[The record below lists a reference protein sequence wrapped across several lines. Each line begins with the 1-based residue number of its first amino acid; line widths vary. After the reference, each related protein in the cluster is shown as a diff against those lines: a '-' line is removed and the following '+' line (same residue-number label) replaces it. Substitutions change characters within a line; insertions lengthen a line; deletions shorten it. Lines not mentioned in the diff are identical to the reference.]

1 MKSSVLDAA
10 KFFAVAAV
18 CSSSAL
24 AAGSYIETFDSSAP
38 TNFTYG
44 SGGNKAA
51 FTHISGYESPDES
64 GTKVLLLELDPTE
77 KAGAWQGPNY
87 TSKKMGHFGR
97 YVARIKTA
105 SARGSEQPK
114 AGAVVGFYTYYND
127 KYGSAQTP
135 DINGNGIPDNSE
147 IDFEWLI
154 ADPRIVYMTAYTDFN
169 DETGKMGKVNRTIN
183 LATGKIISTTYANSW
198 SGGARLTGDE
208 NLPETIP
215 AIEGYD
221 ASAQFYTYGFD
232 WMSDHIRWWIV
243 NPKDEKDTIT
253 LWDYRGPKERI
264 TQKPASLMIN
274 FWHTNDWSVEGVA
287 GSTEAPRL
295 KFQTQIDW
303 ASYTPEE
310 EIPVAE
316 SSSSFAD
323 VPGSSSSVINSSSS
337 VAESSSSE
345 SVDVLKAFLPRENV
359 NESVD
364 VFDLNGQFMGKFSG
378 SRENILKGLPNA
390 GVYLLRFKNQVKKIR
405 VSDSN

>member
-1 MKSSVLDAA
+1 MRSFSKASAATILLSSVISTAA
-10 KFFAVAAV
+10 FAAD
-18 CSSSAL
+18 
-24 AAGSYIETFDSSAP
+24 SYLETFDTSTP
-38 TNFTYG
+38 VNFTYG

-51 FTHISGYESPDES
+51 FTHISGYDSPDES
-64 GTKVLLLELDPTE
+64 GTKVLLLELDPAE

-135 DINGNGIPDNSE
+135 DINGNGVPDNSE

-154 ADPRIVYMTAYTDFN
+154 ADPRIVYMTAYTDFD

-198 SGGARLTGDE
+198 SGGTRLTGDE
-208 NLPETIP
+208 NLPETFP

-232 WMSDHIRWWIV
+232 WMSDHIRWWII

-274 FWHTNDWSVEGVA
+274 FWHTDDWSVEGVA
-287 GSTEAPRL
+287 GSTEAPGL
-295 KFQTQIDW
+295 KFQTQVDW
-303 ASYTPEE
+303 ASYTPES
-310 EIPVAE
+310 EISTAE
-316 SSSSFAD
+316 SSSSTMGA
-323 VPGSSSSVINSSSS
+323 SSSSGTNSSSS
-337 VAESSSSE
+337 MSEPPGSSASDDNTALKSFFEMSDLTE
-345 SVDVLKAFLPRENV
+345 SVE
-359 NESVD
+359 
-364 VFDLNGQFMGKFSG
+364 VFDVNGQFIGKFTG
-378 SRENILKGLPNA
+378 TWADFVKRMPRT
-390 GVYLLRFKNQVKKIR
+390 GVYLLKTPRKTQKVWLR
-405 VSDSN
+405 